1 MHLKISFAKWWPFLS
16 RGRRVKSTCTI
27 LNYMVLFHTMLDA
40 VFPHHLLGFHNTDKP
55 DSDLSKV
62 QTSVMRSLAWL
73 CVVPCHRIQRCIL
86 LQRMYFLAVLMIGAQ
101 PLPEPMLI
109 QCLSPP
115 KKKSAKFQS
124 LCPDFLWRNAFE
136 NVWNIRAIRLMPK
149 CVNSAPRNKL

>member
-115 KKKSAKFQS
+115 PPPPPPQKKKNQRSFNHYARISYEEMHLKMS
-124 LCPDFLWRNAFE
+124 E
-136 NVWNIRAIRLMPK
+136 T
-149 CVNSAPRNKL
+149 